1 MDMYLYNTKDDNRV
15 LNKTLINEK
24 HISEIRLKEPVNIL
38 TPSLLLR
45 NNGFLL
51 NNYAYIPEFNRYYF
65 IENIT
70 NKSKDVFEIDLKI
83 DVLMSFKDDILLS
96 KGVITNDKIGNKYLD
111 SDNESEL
118 RKDFNIYSSDK
129 VLEIEKTTI
138 LNIFGR

>member
-15 LNKTLINEK
+15 LNKTLIDEK

>member
-1 MDMYLYNTKDDNRV
+1 MDMYLYNTMDDNRV
-15 LNKTLINEK
+15 LNKTLIDEK
-24 HISEIRLKEPVNIL
+24 HILEIRLKEPVNIL
-38 TPSLLLR
+38 SPSLLLR

-118 RKDFNIYSSDK
+118 RKDFNIYSSNK
-129 VLEIEKTTI
+129 VLEIEKSII